1 MAKIDAY
8 YDYANDVE
16 QVDILNGDQVDRVK
30 DGCDGSENESKE
42 EEDVDICPCHI
53 VQMILRWKSLVHYD
67 GPLSTLESRRSIR
80 CRFLM
85 DEKSIF
91 AKRLLAIGNK
101 KVTEEWLW
109 SLFKESK

>member
-42 EEDVDICPCHI
+42 EEDVDTP
-53 VQMILRWKSLVHYD
+53 SLPYCANDIEV
-67 GPLSTLESRRSIR
+67 
-80 CRFLM
+80 
-85 DEKSIF
+85 
-91 AKRLLAIGNK
+91 IGNRNK

-109 SLFKESK
+109 SLFKESKNKIDMYKKKEHMMRRRMQPMLSMAFHGDSW